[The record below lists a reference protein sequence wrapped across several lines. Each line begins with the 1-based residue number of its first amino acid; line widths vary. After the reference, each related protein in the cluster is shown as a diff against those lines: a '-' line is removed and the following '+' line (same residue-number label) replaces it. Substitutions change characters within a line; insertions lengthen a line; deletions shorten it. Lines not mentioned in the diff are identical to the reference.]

1 VRREAAPVLHWERRD
16 LLREPP
22 PPGAFDLV
30 LCRNVAIYFEPPAQ
44 EALYA
49 KLAAAL
55 RPGGVLML
63 GRCEQ
68 LLSPEPLGLAP
79 AGPHL
84 YRKITA

>member
-1 VRREAAPVLHWERRD
+1 VLRWERRD

-44 EALYA
+44 RGLHA
-49 KLAAAL
+49 KLAGAL
-55 RPGGVLML
+55 RPGGMLML
-63 GRCEQ
+63 GAYEQ
-68 LLSPEPLGLAP
+68 LLAPGQFGLAG

-84 YRKITA
+84 YQKVAA